1 MNAYNWKKFQRKEV
15 NVLKVKLVSFKQ
27 EHWQDVFPSA
37 AHNLYVKRPDL
48 SMFSAV
54 KSGNVVV
61 I

>member
-1 MNAYNWKKFQRKEV
+1 M
-15 NVLKVKLVSFKQ
+15 SFKQ
-27 EHWQDVFPSA
+27 EHWQDVFHSA